1 MMFLHL
7 FLLLPI
13 IIIFYF
19 QAQIYKHATKLHPPG
34 PRGLPFI
41 GILHQF
47 DGRSP
52 HTYLRC
58 LSNKYGPVM
67 SLKLGLRLVVVISS
81 ADAVKEIMKSHD
93 AVFSS
98 RPLLV
103 SLQRLTYNGLDVAF
117 SPYNEVW
124 REMRKISTIH
134 LFGAKQVQSSQPIF
148 KDEVRKMMAKIAR
161 DASSSTVVNLSE
173 TMMSLSSNS
182 ICRVAFGKTYGDE
195 GYGKNRFF
203 DLLRET
209 QSLLGGFFVE
219 DYLPWFRWVDRLLGM
234 NKKLG
239 KNFHDMD
246 SFYEELIEEH
256 MDPNRPKSM
265 EGDIVDI
272 LLRMKENGT
281 TSFELTLDHIK
292 ALLMNIIAGGSDTVS
307 AALVWAMASL
317 VKKPLLMKK
326 LQAEIRQL
334 AGEKKLIDEK
344 DIEKLP
350 YLRAVVK
357 ESLRLYPPAPL
368 LVPRETTKKC
378 SINGYEI
385 EGGSTVYVNAWAIAR
400 DPAMWDNEDEFL
412 PERFLESD
420 LDPRGQTPE
429 LIPFGFGRRRCP
441 GIGMAMAEM
450 ELALANV
457 VCKFDWELPVGMK
470 EEDIDFEV
478 LPGITMHKKNAL
490 RLLPKLVIA

>member
-1 MMFLHL
+1 
-7 FLLLPI
+7 
-13 IIIFYF
+13 
-19 QAQIYKHATKLHPPG
+19 
-34 PRGLPFI
+34 
-41 GILHQF
+41 
-47 DGRSP
+47 
-52 HTYLRC
+52 
-58 LSNKYGPVM
+58 
-67 SLKLGLRLVVVISS
+67 
-81 ADAVKEIMKSHD
+81 
-93 AVFSS
+93 
-98 RPLLV
+98 
-103 SLQRLTYNGLDVAF
+103 
-117 SPYNEVW
+117 
-124 REMRKISTIH
+124 
-134 LFGAKQVQSSQPIF
+134 
-148 KDEVRKMMAKIAR
+148 
-161 DASSSTVVNLSE
+161 
-173 TMMSLSSNS
+173 
-182 ICRVAFGKTYGDE
+182 
-195 GYGKNRFF
+195 
-203 DLLRET
+203 
-209 QSLLGGFFVE
+209 
-219 DYLPWFRWVDRLLGM
+219 
-234 NKKLG
+234 
-239 KNFHDMD
+239 
-246 SFYEELIEEH
+246 
-256 MDPNRPKSM
+256 
-265 EGDIVDI
+265 
-272 LLRMKENGT
+272 
-281 TSFELTLDHIK
+281 
-292 ALLMNIIAGGSDTVS
+292 
-307 AALVWAMASL
+307 MASL